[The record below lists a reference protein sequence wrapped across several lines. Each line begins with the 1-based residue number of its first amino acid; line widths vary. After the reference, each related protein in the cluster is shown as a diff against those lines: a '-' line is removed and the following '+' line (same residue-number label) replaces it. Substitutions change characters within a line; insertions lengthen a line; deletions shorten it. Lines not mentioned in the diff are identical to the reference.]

1 MKLLT
6 TLVLS
11 ALLGVGFCRRFPPGF
26 KFGAATAAY
35 QVEGAWNVSDKSPSI
50 WDTFV
55 HTRPE
60 IIADRSNG
68 DVACDSYNQ
77 WMKDVEIA
85 SELGLDFYRFSL
97 SWPRILPYGFANK
110 ISEDGVKFYSNLIDA
125 LLERGIEPVV
135 TIYHWDLPQN
145 LQDLGGWTNPL
156 ISDWFADYARVVF
169 SLYADRVKTW
179 ITLNE
184 PLTFCDIAYN
194 FGVHAPGI
202 VSRGIGNYICNK
214 NTMLAHAKAWRIY
227 DKEFR
232 PKYTG
237 KVSLTNQIM
246 WFEGADENDGEAA
259 KLALQLMGGLYSH
272 PIYSK
277 KGGWPEQIERLIA
290 EKSKEEGYPQSKLPE
305 LTEEEKE
312 LIRGTYDFFGLNYYT
327 SRTARRARGEVVG
340 PWPLFGGPDI
350 DVIISVRPEWPQ
362 AGTSWFYVHPQGLRK
377 LISWVKEQYGD
388 IEIFIAEN
396 GFATHGQD
404 LDDQDRVDYYKSHLE
419 QVHLAIEEDKANV
432 VAYTAWTMIDNFEWS
447 DGYRS
452 KFGLYKVDFSDPARA
467 RRPRASAQFYKEI
480 VKAKSLDVDSHVL
493 DDEL

>member
-1 MKLLT
+1 MNLLT
-6 TLVLS
+6 TLLLS
-11 ALLGVGFCRRFPPGF
+11 ALLGVGFCRKFPPGF

-35 QVEGAWNVSDKSPSI
+35 QVEGAWNVSDKSASI

-77 WMKDVEIA
+77 WMRDVEIA

-97 SWPRILPYGFANK
+97 SWPRILPYGFTNK
-110 ISEDGVKFYSNLIDA
+110 TSEDGVKFYSNFIDA

-184 PLTFCDIAYN
+184 PMTFCDIAYT
-194 FGVHAPGI
+194 FGIHAPGI
-202 VSRGIGNYICNK
+202 VSSGIGNYICSK

-232 PKYTG
+232 RKYKG
-237 KVSLTNQIM
+237 KVSITNQII
-246 WFEGADENDGEAA
+246 WFEGTDENEGEAA
-259 KLALQLMGGLYSH
+259 ELALQLMGGLYSH

-290 EKSKEEGYPQSKLPE
+290 EKSKQQGFSKSRLPE
-305 LTEEEKE
+305 FTKEEKK
-312 LIRGTYDFFGLNYYT
+312 LVRGTYDFFGLNYYT

-340 PWPLFGGPDI
+340 PWPLSGGPDI
-350 DVIISVRPEWPQ
+350 DVILSVRPEWPQ
-362 AGTSWFYVHPQGLRK
+362 ASTSWLYVYPEGFRK
-377 LISWVKEQYGD
+377 LISWLKKQYGNV
-388 IEIFIAEN
+388 EIFITEN
-396 GFATHGQD
+396 GFLTTGED
-404 LDDQDRVDYYKSHLE
+404 LEDQVRIDYHKEHLE
-419 QVHLAIEEDKANV
+419 QVLLAIQEDKANV
-432 VAYTAWTMIDNFEWS
+432 VAYTAWSMLDNFEWS
-447 DGYRS
+447 GGYSS
-452 KFGLYKVDFSDPARA
+452 KFGLYEVDFNDPARV

-480 VKAKSLDVDSHVL
+480 VKAK
-493 DDEL
+493 